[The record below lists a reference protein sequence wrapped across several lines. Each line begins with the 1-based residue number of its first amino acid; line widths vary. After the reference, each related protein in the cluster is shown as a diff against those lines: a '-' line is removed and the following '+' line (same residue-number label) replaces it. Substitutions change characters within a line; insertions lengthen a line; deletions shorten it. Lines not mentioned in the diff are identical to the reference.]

1 MGQSASNA
9 ATAEYFQLEQQR
21 QHFVQSEKLVV
32 DAFTKCVDA
41 PMSEDAT
48 FQLTKQEIMCIKNY
62 AQLYSGF
69 NRMSAFQFFELN
81 NEFMMDMQQK
91 MAQLQAGM

>member
-1 MGQSASNA
+1 MGQSSSNT
-9 ATAEYFQLEQQR
+9 ATTEYFQLEQQR

-41 PMSEDAT
+41 PNGDDAT
-48 FQLTKQEIMCIKNY
+48 FQLTKQEIVCIKNY

-69 NRMSAFQFFELN
+69 NRLSAFQFYELN
-81 NEFMMDMQQK
+81 NEFMMDMHKK